1 MPSPD
6 PEHLPA
12 PSELHARFSTK
23 IAPVDWGERL
33 PTAAEIIQLY
43 GARATAGSLRL
54 LERAIT
60 TEPRITAQFLEAMPP
75 SASAYRPECRIKSP
89 ESLARRLRD
98 MRESKQRHPPDDL
111 LRYTA
116 LTEGPDTLVDTARET
131 CEELRRA
138 GWQVRYARQSYSE
151 GSRYKGIHSYF
162 VTPSDDR
169 VEVQFHSVASAR
181 VKEATTPWYEVER
194 SARSS
199 AEERTAARQE
209 CVRLSATLEDPPGID
224 SLVELGG
231 RRVAVT
237 NYSRS
242 NTPANAPA
250 SAQGLDRR
258 AAQQTP
264 APTRSSGIGR

>member
-181 VKEATTPWYEVER
+181 VKEATTPGT
-194 SARSS
+194 RSS
-199 AEERTAARQE
+199 AVLGPLLRSGRQHGRN
-209 CVRLSATLEDPPGID
+209 VSGSRPPWRIH
-224 SLVELGG
+224 
-231 RRVAVT
+231 
-237 NYSRS
+237 
-242 NTPANAPA
+242 PA
-250 SAQGLDRR
+250 STASSNW
-258 AAQQTP
+258 AADGWP
-264 APTRSSGIGR
+264 